1 MQKVKIE
8 TEFIKLDQI
17 LKLAG
22 VVQTGGQGKTMISD
36 GNISV
41 NKEVCT
47 KRGKKLRK
55 DDIIEIEGYGSLIVV

>member
-22 VVQTGGQGKTMISD
+22 VVQTGGQGKIMISD